1 MTMLIMVHR
10 ATVSGNVLDNDSDP
24 EGDTQTVNTTP
35 VDDVDNG
42 TLVLNAD
49 GTFSYAP
56 NDGFTGTDSFVYS
69 VCDDGTPQA
78 CDQATVYITVGGT
91 GNTTDAENDIN
102 NTFAD
107 TSVVAM
113 YLQMTQMQKVIHRR

>member
-1 MTMLIMVHR
+1 MITVAPDTGNITVANDDAYNGTPG

-24 EGDTQTVNTTP
+24 EGDMQTVNTTP

-49 GTFSYAP
+49 GTFSYVP

-78 CDQATVYITVGGT
+78 CDQATVYITVGGA

-107 TSVVAM
+107 TSVSW
-113 YLQMTQMQKVIHRR
+113 